1 MNFKEGKRKN
11 FKEKLDEARNERIYV
26 AMEYMIYKR
35 KTYKEKYRVEPRFI
49 KIPIWLDDDLR
60 NLDEEL
66 FRNSMPTS
74 EKRWLGLI
82 VCTTESIT
90 SIEEIEVF

>member
-1 MNFKEGKRKN
+1 MKEEKRKN
-11 FKEKLDEARNERIYV
+11 FKEKIDEARNERIYV
-26 AMEYMIYKR
+26 ATENMIYKR
-35 KTYKEKYRVEPRFI
+35 KTYKENYRVEPRFI

-74 EKRWLGLI
+74 EKRWFGLI
-82 VCTTESIT
+82 VCPTESIT